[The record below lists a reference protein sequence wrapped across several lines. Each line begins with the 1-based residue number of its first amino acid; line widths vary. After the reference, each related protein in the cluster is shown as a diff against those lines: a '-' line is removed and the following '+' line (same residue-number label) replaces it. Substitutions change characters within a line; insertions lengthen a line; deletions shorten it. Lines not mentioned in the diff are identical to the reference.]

1 MRTCQELIEKA
12 KSYCYIFKKQC
23 WFIYLIF
30 TYGKFPYLTLKTM
43 FNKDTGL
50 AVANNHEVLV
60 NIFVYIEI

>member
-1 MRTCQELIEKA
+1 MLV
-12 KSYCYIFKKQC
+12 
-23 WFIYLIF
+23 YLFDF